1 MDSLESEGCKEIAHR
16 WNLEAQVGAVY
27 HEAPARYLR
36 FDRSDTE
43 GDSEDALLSIEEA
56 TYSEWD
62 NSVLEDRTDLAS
74 EPTIRSEAAR
84 GHPRHIRRVTKRK
97 LLAGCMNAD
106 QVWTKCL
113 VPASS
118 LPELLAQRE
127 EMHQRMKEITSR
139 TEAKSRWHRAFEMAM
154 EGHEVDRALRN
165 VRDISNRIRQYM
177 FFGESQ
183 NSVLKLSSMLNQYD
197 KIYERKRY
205 GRLTGLRD
213 LSRLAYP
220 IDQLIDARTF
230 ECHEIVQ
237 QELST
242 AVQNEVSRRAEP
254 MELQRWDRE
263 TDSTLQQSEVG
274 RKSVN
279 KKLDDLQRSIHRTA
293 HNASTFIKN
302 VKKTLQIVTSDIREF
317 SKTHANLKKADK
329 DYHADLFEQQR
340 RNDGYQDALEKLTA
354 RRKLAEGRL
363 QSDLETLRSEHAI
376 LKRSLETQEKV
387 HEESKTRASE
397 MASWLQ
403 VLSGQRLEK
412 SADLMLEVHQERM
425 HRRRALFE
433 RIYWLELQHLKVKMA
448 KLRDRLRS
456 STETLNQRKLEK
468 DVDQYRAIAGD
479 TKVLLLELRG
489 RCQELNVD
497 GTLKD
502 FGKGVDGASSA
513 ERFFDV
519 LSKELN
525 AQADWLRGRYMDV
538 RFSTGTFTLARC
550 IRRSTPM
557 SLLGVA
563 DRLLHQ
569 RQLKMMVVRE
579 MRRASMGMEE
589 KVEQLTQRFKLAL
602 LSRRHSHK
610 EDDAASLGEDSSDEW
625 EDEIE
630 RISEGIDNETLRQI
644 FGEHAEVKD
653 GIEHTE
659 TTTAA
664 VSKKT
669 TSVEVEAGHAD
680 SREGSVTVAAASLQ
694 LRQPSFLE
702 ESPTPRTG
710 AFASEAS
717 WTRAFT
723 GTGHK
728 DDASPGDDGL
738 DELKDGTEGVSEGI
752 DMETLW
758 RIVAEHAEAME
769 DIECIA
775 TGATS
780 AEISENPESSE
791 AEGGHAYGRQG
802 SVAAALAQLQQ
813 LSSSEEPHLRRELL
827 QKISRAE
834 AAHAYGRQ
842 GSVAAALVQL
852 QRLSSMEPD
861 IFLEESTTPR
871 AGACASKASWSLQ
884 LTKEWGEKMPKIQTE
899 QEMVAVYIARVA
911 MRSLWIIQGQKLV
924 QAQKA
929 AQIYCKQLLG
939 RHEVPRVAFEEK
951 LEHLPDKPGGA
962 ATTGKAASKKRGSV
976 RRSVVATKG
985 KRGSKISTS
994 PTPSTNPKSRSS
1006 LRGSLK
1012 TGLRASLK
1020 HPMTPARSEEQS
1032 IFVGQAQSKA
1042 TQIPKGQKLNR
1053 DVNGLSARR
1062 ASRASIESK
1071 PDADAVALMESV
1083 ISIGRAHA
1091 GMAPVISVQPASP
1104 QSSAHGS
1111 SSSSSVTESAAE
1123 SANEANE
1130 RAMAHVQRRLNVV
1143 TDLLETKALRNQ
1155 VQASLGEEELEKSN
1169 QWAEDWIRRK
1179 SMQEGGDQEL
1189 NELDGRHLLRRT
1201 GLAAITPVE
1210 ADMALGLDGP
1220 AELTDDSSD
1229 EELLQRNSET
1239 VEQFIQSS
1247 AAATVKQKQAGPRI
1261 PGREAV
1267 RLSTT
1272 MKAPLILFSKD
1283 SSRAKGR
1290 ESRIQGPSPTS
1301 KSTSRKKQGPSKSF
1315 SRDGQEDAVSPG
1327 FLADPLVMQLQR
1339 KIGPHRSMRG
1349 HSQKSSRREVSTSTT
1364 REPGDPEGLQED
1376 SFMALSSVQ
1385 STEKYSYLSHRA
1397 ISEAVRDD
1405 PRARRSE
1412 KGAVLPRLVAVR
1424 MDGPGDAEAS
1434 MYANKGR
1441 KGALSAAMTQAARMQ
1456 PGKASRSSRPNSK
1469 QEVRVQL
1476 EAKQIDAP
1484 DDFMSLDDY
1493 LGLSPD
1499 GPVRLFQEAAL
1510 EEEALGLSVPKTRAQ
1525 PAGRSA
1531 GDASEPPSPS
1541 SGWSHGR
1548 QSEVAARSSRTAG
1561 SVLTTRPKE
1570 CKPMLSARA
1579 LKFFNGHLAG

>member
-1 MDSLESEGCKEIAHR
+1 MDSLESKGYKEIAYR
-16 WNLEAQVGAVY
+16 WNLEAKVEAVY

-36 FDRSDTE
+36 LDRSDTE
-43 GDSEDALLSIEEA
+43 GDSDDALLAIEEA

-62 NSVLEDRTDLAS
+62 NSVLEDRTDLAR
-74 EPTIRSEAAR
+74 EPGTSRRA

-97 LLAGCMNAD
+97 LLAGCMNAE

-118 LPELLAQRE
+118 LPELLAQRQ

-139 TEAKSRWHRAFEMAM
+139 SEPKSRWHRAFEMAM

-177 FFGESQ
+177 FFSESQ

-197 KIYERKRY
+197 KIYERKRFS
-205 GRLTGLRD
+205 RLTGLSD

-220 IDQLIDARTF
+220 IEQLIDARTF
-230 ECHEIVQ
+230 ECHEVVQ
-237 QELST
+237 QELGT

-254 MELQRWDRE
+254 MELQRWERE
-263 TDSTLQQSEVG
+263 TDSALQQSEVG
-274 RKSVN
+274 RRGVN
-279 KKLDDLQRSIHRTA
+279 KKLDDLQHSIHRTA
-293 HNASTFIKN
+293 HKASTFIKN
-302 VKKTLQIVTSDIREF
+302 VKKTLQIVISDISEF

-329 DYHADLFEQQR
+329 DYHADLFDQQR

-363 QSDLETLRSEHAI
+363 QADLETLRSEHAI

-412 SADLMLEVHQERM
+412 SADLMLEVHEERM
-425 HRRRALFE
+425 HRRRALFK
-433 RIYWLELQHLKVKMA
+433 RINWLELQHLKVKLA
-448 KLRDRLRS
+448 KLRDSLRS
-456 STETLNQRKLEK
+456 STQALNQRRLEK
-468 DVDQYRAIAGD
+468 DVEQYRAIAGD
-479 TKVLLLELRG
+479 SKVLLLELRG

-502 FGKGVDGASSA
+502 LGKGVDVDGASSA

-538 RFSTGTFTLARC
+538 RFSTGTFTLARRV
-550 IRRSTPM
+550 RRSTPV

-602 LSRRHSHK
+602 VSRRHSHK
-610 EDDAASLGEDSSDEW
+610 EDDAASSGEDSSDEW

-630 RISEGIDNETLRQI
+630 CMSEGIDNQTLRQKMC
-644 FGEHAEVKD
+644 EHSEGMD
-653 GIEHTE
+653 GIERTE
-659 TTTAA
+659 TTSAA
-664 VSKKT
+664 VSRNP
-669 TSVEVEAGHAD
+669 TSVEVEAGRAH
-680 SREGSVTVAAASLQ
+680 SREGSVSAATLQ
-694 LRQPSFLE
+694 LRQPSFFE
-702 ESPTPRTG
+702 ESPTPRAGTS
-710 AFASEAS
+710 ASQVS
-717 WTRAFT
+717 RTRTFT
-723 GTGHK
+723 GTREK
-728 DDASPGDDGL
+728 DAGSPGDEGL
-738 DELKDGTEGVSEGI
+738 EKDEIERIEGV
-752 DMETLW
+752 DTETLQQ
-758 RIVAEHAEAME
+758 IVADAEVME
-769 DIECIA
+769 DIERIGTIA
-775 TGATS
+775 
-780 AEISENPESSE
+780 E
-791 AEGGHAYGRQG
+791 AEGGHAYSRQG
-802 SVAAALAQLQQ
+802 SVAAAAQRQ
-813 LSSSEEPHLRRELL
+813 LSSSKEPHLRRELL
-827 QKISRAE
+827 KQMSSAE
-834 AAHAYGRQ
+834 AGHAHGRA
-842 GSVAAALVQL
+842 GSVAMQV
-852 QRLSSMEPD
+852 QRLSSM
-861 IFLEESTTPR
+861 EESTTPR
-871 AGACASKASWSLQ
+871 AGALASKAAWSLQ
-884 LTKEWGEKMPKIQTE
+884 LTKEWEEKMPKSQTE
-899 QEMVAVYIARVA
+899 QEMVAVYMMRVA
-911 MRSLWIIQGQKLV
+911 MRSLWIIQGQKLL

-939 RHEVPRVAFEEK
+939 RFEVPHVAFDGK
-951 LEHLPDKPGGA
+951 LECFPDKPGGA
-962 ATTGKAASKKRGSV
+962 AATGKAASKKRGSV
-976 RRSVVATKG
+976 RRSVVATKS
-985 KRGSKISTS
+985 KIGSKASTS
-994 PTPSTNPKSRSS
+994 STPSANPKSRSS

-1020 HPMTPARSEEQS
+1020 HPVTPARSEGQNL
-1032 IFVGQAQSKA
+1032 FVGQATSKA

-1053 DVNGLSARR
+1053 DAQGRVSANRG
-1062 ASRASIESK
+1062 SRASIESK
-1071 PDADAVALMESV
+1071 PDAAALMESV
-1083 ISIGRAHA
+1083 TIGHA
-1091 GMAPVISVQPASP
+1091 REMVPVISVRPASP

-1111 SSSSSVTESAAE
+1111 SSSSSATESAAE

-1130 RAMAHVQRRLNVV
+1130 RAMTHVQRRLNVM

-1201 GLAAITPVE
+1201 GLATITPVE
-1210 ADMALGLDGP
+1210 ADVALGLEGP

-1229 EELLQRNSET
+1229 EELLQRDFET
-1239 VEQFIQSS
+1239 VEHFIQSF
-1247 AAATVKQKQAGPRI
+1247 AAATVKQKQAGLRI

-1267 RLSTT
+1267 RLSMT
-1272 MKAPLILFSKD
+1272 MKAPPILFSKD
-1283 SSRAKGR
+1283 SRRAKG
-1290 ESRIQGPSPTS
+1290 PSPSS
-1301 KSTSRKKQGPSKSF
+1301 KSASRKKQGPSKSF

-1327 FLADPLVMQLQR
+1327 FLADPLVRKLQR
-1339 KIGPHRSMRG
+1339 ETAAHRSMTG
-1349 HSQKSSRREVSTSTT
+1349 HSPKSSRREMSTSTT

-1385 STEKYSYLSHRA
+1385 STEKYSYLSQRA

-1405 PRARRSE
+1405 PRARRSQ
-1412 KGAVLPRLVAVR
+1412 KGAVLPKLVAVR

-1434 MYANKGR
+1434 QYADKGR
-1441 KGALSAAMTQAARMQ
+1441 KGALSAAMAQAARMQ
-1456 PGKASRSSRPNSK
+1456 PGKASSRPNSK
-1469 QEVRVQL
+1469 QEVRVRL
-1476 EAKQIDAP
+1476 EAKKIDAP
-1484 DDFMSLDDY
+1484 DSMSLDDY
-1493 LGLSPD
+1493 VGLSQD
-1499 GPVRLFQEAAL
+1499 GSAVRFLQEAAP
-1510 EEEALGLSVPKTRAQ
+1510 EEEALGLSVPQIRAQ

-1531 GDASEPPSPS
+1531 GDASDPPSPS
-1541 SGWSHGR
+1541 SGWSHGH

-1561 SVLTTRPKE
+1561 SVLTTRPRE

-1579 LKFFNGHLAG
+1579 KKYFNGASLR